1 MSDEQLLQRCQT
13 LEKYCRDLVQTNKV
27 LDLENRVAIAQIV
40 NLLNPDQLSN
50 FTKALRYVKECPK
63 TIEAAQIGKA
73 DPFPFAHNTGIQ
85 PSKQALQSK
94 SSRGQSSGRGKNSNM
109 PRTWIPSSHVKPPM
123 GGSGN
128 NTRNR
133 F

>member
-40 NLLNPDQLSN
+40 NLLHPDQLSN

-73 DPFPFAHNTGIQ
+73 DPFPLAHNT
-85 PSKQALQSK
+85 ALQPARSAMQR
-94 SSRGQSSGRGKNSNM
+94 SSAAGRG
-109 PRTWIPSSHVKPPM
+109 
-123 GGSGN
+123 
-128 NTRNR
+128 
-133 F
+133 